1 MLTQTQAREYNRF
14 KTLGMYLGAQS
25 AVYASYAPF
34 ANEVTDFGTNFQNL
48 ESLIPGKTE
57 NATGVTTDK
66 TELKHQVSAGLAL
79 ICRKTRAYA
88 LRYNLPELAAQT
100 NTYDAKIFKMKDAD
114 ILGYAT
120 SIVNLLTPILTD
132 ANYIPYGVTA
142 DSLTAISD
150 LATSFNEL
158 IGVAKQSDSG
168 NTVANAAIDNAI
180 DALHDN
186 ILHFDLLIDEFEADN
201 PGFVQGY
208 HINSSVDKVG
218 IRHSGIEG
226 TIRNTSGQAIANAT
240 VQLNGTT
247 KTTVTDLM
255 GAYRLDRVTPD
266 DYMVNVNAPGYTP
279 QQLVHHISRG
289 RIDEL
294 DFQLAS

>member
-1 MLTQTQAREYNRF
+1 M
-14 KTLGMYLGAQS
+14 
-25 AVYASYAPF
+25 
-34 ANEVTDFGTNFQNL
+34 
-48 ESLIPGKTE
+48 
-57 NATGVTTDK
+57 
-66 TELKHQVSAGLAL
+66 
-79 ICRKTRAYA
+79 
-88 LRYNLPELAAQT
+88 
-100 NTYDAKIFKMKDAD
+100 
-114 ILGYAT
+114 
-120 SIVNLLTPILTD
+120 
-132 ANYIPYGVTA
+132 
-142 DSLTAISD
+142 
-150 LATSFNEL
+150 
-158 IGVAKQSDSG
+158 
-168 NTVANAAIDNAI
+168 
-180 DALHDN
+180 
-186 ILHFDLLIDEFEADN
+186 
-201 PGFVQGY
+201 QGY